1 MSVLVNGIKYFTIFK
16 KYDIQIF
23 NKEFKI
29 YIYITFSII
38 FKRRI
43 LKIGPH

>member
-1 MSVLVNGIKYFTIFK
+1 MSVLVNGIKYFTILK

-29 YIYITFSII
+29 YIYNLFNY
-38 FKRRI
+38 F
-43 LKIGPH
+43 